1 MKRLHKI
8 ALSVVAMVAV
18 GIGFG
23 GCGDDGK
30 SPLMEAKIFSSIDT
44 RYFFSSNSCMA
55 MQSRNDDTIIKNMTI
70 KGRNGKCDIKNLG
83 AGGSKRNTACGN
95 YPLLKYGE
103 QISYGDSRVVDNI
116 QERCPPKNGK
126 YEVELDTNFGTYYY
140 EIEMANI

>member
-8 ALSVVAMVAV
+8 ALNVVVLVAV
-18 GIGFG
+18 GIGFS

-83 AGGSKRNTACGN
+83 AGGAFNLFFASV
-95 YPLLKYGE
+95 PFVKYGE
-103 QISYGDSRVVDNI
+103 KLPYESRRAVLFDTEI
-116 QERCPPKNGK
+116 CPPKNGK
-126 YEVELDTNFGTYYY
+126 YEVEIDTNFGTYYY
-140 EIEMANI
+140 EVGVTRE